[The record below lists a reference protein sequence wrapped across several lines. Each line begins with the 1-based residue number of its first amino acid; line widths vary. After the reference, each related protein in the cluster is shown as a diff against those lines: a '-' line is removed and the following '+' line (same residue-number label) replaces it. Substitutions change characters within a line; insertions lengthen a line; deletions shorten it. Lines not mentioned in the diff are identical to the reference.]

1 MIIELFFFR
10 ASYILPFYA
19 IVQLAMHFKILFDD
33 EDTVFLFSL
42 AMKSFHDSVCWRI

>member
-1 MIIELFFFR
+1 MIIELFFLR

-33 EDTVFLFSL
+33 EDIVFLFSL